1 MTDGQG
7 SATARPG
14 SGDFERDVHDV
25 ARLIP
30 PGRVTSYGAIARYL
44 GAVRSSRMVGWA
56 MNRALEGDASGDT
69 KTTQFGYKGMS
80 DFTKH
85 KDEGRRDSY
94 LARHGSKG
102 QNQNWKDPTTAGALS
117 RYVLWE
123 KTSLP
128 AAKSAFKKRFN
139 LRAEETHARYSVADL
154 GYQESIFLT
163 DPGRRA
169 VWDYE
174 TDYSVEDAE

>member
-1 MTDGQG
+1 MK
-7 SATARPG
+7 AT
-14 SGDFERDVHDV
+14 F
-25 ARLIP
+25 
-30 PGRVTSYGAIARYL
+30 T
-44 GAVRSSRMVGWA
+44 
-56 MNRALEGDASGDT
+56 DASGDT

-85 KDEGRRDSY
+85 KDEGRRASY

-128 AAKSAFKKRFN
+128 AATSAFKKRFN
-139 LRAEETHARYSVADL
+139 LRAEGEGADTYI
-154 GYQESIFLT
+154 GYQTSPFVSESDRLA
-163 DPGRRA
+163 P
-169 VWDYE
+169 WNYE
-174 TDYSVEDAE
+174 TIYSDEESL